1 MSYKKDI
8 NVLIDE
14 VLKENI
20 DIDEKIF
27 SSIKLIYTKA
37 IEESQITG
45 QSIES
50 ITYEIMEGAEQ
61 SLSNISE
68 KEKILNDI
76 AKSILELLYI
86 NIKMAITKN
95 KRKLLL
101 ASLNY
106 SDTIEKEKDN
116 LLASVDTLKKYAK
129 DNNYFVFNNDLTL
142 IERKVSKWIEQID
155 KEKIK

>member
-8 NVLIDE
+8 NILIDKA
-14 VLKENI
+14 LKENI

-27 SSIKLIYTKA
+27 SSIKSIYTKA

-61 SLSNISE
+61 SLSNISQ

-86 NIKMAITKN
+86 NIKIAITKN

-129 DNNYFVFNNDLTL
+129 DNNYLVFNNDLTL
-142 IERKVSKWIEQID
+142 IEIKVSRWIEQID
-155 KEKIK
+155 KEKIE

>member
-129 DNNYFVFNNDLTL
+129 DNNYLVFNNDLTL
-142 IERKVSKWIEQID
+142 IEIKVSRWIEQID
-155 KEKIK
+155 KEKIE

>member
-20 DIDEKIF
+20 DVEEKIF

-37 IEESQITG
+37 IEESQIIG

-61 SLSNISE
+61 SLSNISQ

-86 NIKMAITKN
+86 NIKMAITKS

-101 ASLNY
+101 ASQNY

-129 DNNYFVFNNDLTL
+129 DNNYLVFNNDLTL
-142 IERKVSKWIEQID
+142 IEIKVSRWIEQID
-155 KEKIK
+155 KEKIE